1 MLYSNLKH
9 YYTFETILISGGKM
23 EQASSGTAG
32 STTGQSERTPGTFR
46 IDWAGTWQLAVDSG
60 IQSGPDS
67 RAPSVISRRSLQ
79 STHTNQT
86 ALESLGDPDEWS
98 APPSVSPCMLHG
110 LTQSRNFTCRDCI

>member
-1 MLYSNLKH
+1 
-9 YYTFETILISGGKM
+9 M

-32 STTGQSERTPGTFR
+32 STSGQSERTFR

-98 APPSVSPCMLHG
+98 APPSVSPCMIFILDAHRMR
-110 LTQSRNFTCRDCI
+110 TRISAN